1 MQTLADKVM
10 KFCSYQ
16 ERSRLEV
23 RRKMTAL
30 KMPPAEAERLLAD
43 LVEMNFVSDERF
55 AESFIRGKMNIKRW
69 GKVKMRVELHQR
81 GISDEIINQK
91 FDEIDD
97 EQYFANLRY
106 LVEKWSREN
115 PQGEK
120 VKLIKFLLSKGYEMG
135 DINAILNSH

>member
-23 RRKMTAL
+23 RRKMAAL

-69 GKVKMRVELHQR
+69 VL
-81 GISDEIINQK
+81 ISI
-91 FDEIDD
+91 
-97 EQYFANLRY
+97 R
-106 LVEKWSREN
+106 
-115 PQGEK
+115 
-120 VKLIKFLLSKGYEMG
+120 
-135 DINAILNSH
+135 

>member
-23 RRKMTAL
+23 RRKMAAL
-30 KMPPAEAERLLAD
+30 KMPPAEAERLLVD

-81 GISDEIINQK
+81 GIPDEIIRQK

>member
-23 RRKMTAL
+23 RRKMAAL

-55 AESFIRGKMNIKRW
+55 ADSFIRGKMNIKRW

-120 VKLIKFLLSKGYEMG
+120 IKLMKFLLSKGYEMG

>member
-23 RRKMTAL
+23 RRKMAAL

-55 AESFIRGKMNIKRW
+55 ADSFIRGKMNIKRW
-69 GKVKMRVELHQR
+69 GKVKMRIELHQR

>member
-23 RRKMTAL
+23 RRKMAAL

-69 GKVKMRVELHQR
+69 GKVKMRIELHQR

-120 VKLIKFLLSKGYEMG
+120 IKLMKFLLSKGYEMG

>member
-23 RRKMTAL
+23 RRKMAAL

-120 VKLIKFLLSKGYEMG
+120 VKLMKFLLSKGYEMG

>member
-1 MQTLADKVM
+1 M
-10 KFCSYQ
+10 
-16 ERSRLEV
+16 EV
-23 RRKMTAL
+23 RRKMAAL
-30 KMPPAEAERLLAD
+30 KMPPAEAERLLVD

>member
-23 RRKMTAL
+23 RRKMAAL
-30 KMPPAEAERLLAD
+30 KMPPAETERLLAD

>member
-1 MQTLADKVM
+1 M
-10 KFCSYQ
+10 
-16 ERSRLEV
+16 EV
-23 RRKMTAL
+23 RRKMAAL

>member
-23 RRKMTAL
+23 RRKMAAL
-30 KMPPAEAERLLAD
+30 KMPPAEAEGLLVD

>member
-23 RRKMTAL
+23 RRKMAAL

-81 GISDEIINQK
+81 GIPDEIIRQK

>member
-23 RRKMTAL
+23 RRKMAAL
-30 KMPPAEAERLLAD
+30 KMPPAEAERLLVD

-81 GISDEIINQK
+81 GISDEIINQN

>member
-23 RRKMTAL
+23 RRKMAAL
-30 KMPPAEAERLLAD
+30 KMPPAEAERLLVD

-120 VKLIKFLLSKGYEMG
+120 VKLIKFLLSKGYETG

>member
-23 RRKMTAL
+23 RRKMAAL

-43 LVEMNFVSDERF
+43 LVKMNFVSDERF

>member
-23 RRKMTAL
+23 RRKMAAL
-30 KMPPAEAERLLAD
+30 KMPPAEAERLLVD

-97 EQYFANLRY
+97 EQYFANLSY

>member
-1 MQTLADKVM
+1 M
-10 KFCSYQ
+10 
-16 ERSRLEV
+16 EV
-23 RRKMTAL
+23 RRKMAAL
-30 KMPPAEAERLLAD
+30 KMPPAEAERLLVD

-135 DINAILNSH
+135 DFNAILNSH

>member
-23 RRKMTAL
+23 RRKMAAL
-30 KMPPAEAERLLAD
+30 KMPPAEAERLLVD

-81 GISDEIINQK
+81 GISDEIINKK

>member
-23 RRKMTAL
+23 RRKMAAL

-69 GKVKMRVELHQR
+69 GKVKMRIELHQR
-81 GISDEIINQK
+81 GIPDEIIRQK
-91 FDEIDD
+91 IDEIDD

-120 VKLIKFLLSKGYEMG
+120 IKLVKFLLSKGYEMG

>member
-23 RRKMTAL
+23 RRKMAAL

-81 GISDEIINQK
+81 GISDEIINQN

>member
-23 RRKMTAL
+23 RRKMAAL
-30 KMPPAEAERLLAD
+30 KMPPAEAERLLVD

-55 AESFIRGKMNIKRW
+55 AESYIRGKMNIKRW

>member
-1 MQTLADKVM
+1 MA
-10 KFCSYQ
+10 S
-16 ERSRLEV
+16 
-23 RRKMTAL
+23 L

-55 AESFIRGKMNIKRW
+55 VESFIRGKMNIKRW

>member
-23 RRKMTAL
+23 RRKMAAL
-30 KMPPAEAERLLAD
+30 KMPPAEAERLLVD

-69 GKVKMRVELHQR
+69 GKVKMRVELRQR

>member
-23 RRKMTAL
+23 RRKMAAL

-43 LVEMNFVSDERF
+43 LVEMNFVSDARF

>member
-23 RRKMTAL
+23 RRKMAAL

-69 GKVKMRVELHQR
+69 GKVKMRIELHQR
-81 GISDEIINQK
+81 GIPDEIIRQK

-120 VKLIKFLLSKGYEMG
+120 IKLMKFLLSKGYEMG

>member
-23 RRKMTAL
+23 RRKMAAL

-69 GKVKMRVELHQR
+69 GKVKMRIELHQR

>member
-1 MQTLADKVM
+1 M
-10 KFCSYQ
+10 
-16 ERSRLEV
+16 EV
-23 RRKMTAL
+23 RRKMAAV

>member
-23 RRKMTAL
+23 RRKMAAL

-69 GKVKMRVELHQR
+69 GKVKMRIELHQR
-81 GISDEIINQK
+81 GIPDEIVRQK
-91 FDEIDD
+91 IDEIDD

-120 VKLIKFLLSKGYEMG
+120 IKLMKFLLSKGYEMG

>member
-1 MQTLADKVM
+1 MQTVADKVM

-23 RRKMTAL
+23 RRKMAAL

>member
-23 RRKMTAL
+23 RRKMASL

>member
-23 RRKMTAL
+23 RRKMAAL

>member
-23 RRKMTAL
+23 RRKMAAL
-30 KMPPAEAERLLAD
+30 KMPPAEAERLLVD

>member
-23 RRKMTAL
+23 RRKMAAL

-115 PQGEK
+115 PQGET